1 MTLIVLTVVV
11 ILVFVAVLAGFL
23 FVIGVLLNRIA
34 DNLEDCLANVK
45 TIVKHAEVIIP
56 EVEHIN
62 RTGGVVAGALPL
74 LYGGAE
80 RIAAKLA
87 PPVPAPVNGHTN
99 VPASGRRRSRLMDT
113 VGFPRSHSSLIPAC
127 HALRR

>member
-1 MTLIVLTVVV
+1 MLIVMTIVAIVTLI
-11 ILVFVAVLAGFL
+11 AVLAIFL
-23 FVIGVLLNRIA
+23 LVIGIMLNRIA
-34 DNLEDCLANVK
+34 DNLDDCLGSVK
-45 TIVKHAEVIIP
+45 TIVKQCEVIVP

-80 RIAAKLA
+80 RIQAKLA
-87 PPVPAPVNGHTN
+87 PPVPAPVNGHSN

-113 VGFPRSHSSLIPAC
+113 VGFRDA
-127 HALRR
+127 RNN

>member
-11 ILVFVAVLAGFL
+11 ILVLTAVLAIFL
-23 FVIGVLLNRIA
+23 FIIGVLLNRVA
-34 DNLEDCLANVK
+34 DNLDDCLGNVK
-45 TIVKHAEVIIP
+45 TIAAQAETIIP
-56 EVEHIN
+56 GVEHIN

-80 RIAAKLA
+80 RIAAKVA

-113 VGFPRSHSSLIPAC
+113 VGIRGRQH
-127 HALRR
+127 

>member
-1 MTLIVLTVVV
+1 MLIVLTVVV
-11 ILVFVAVLAGFL
+11 IALLIAVLAIFL
-23 FVIGVLLNRIA
+23 FIIGVLLNRIA
-34 DNLEDCLANVK
+34 DNLDDSLENVK
-45 TIVKHAEVIIP
+45 TIAKHAEVIVP

-87 PPVPAPVNGHTN
+87 PSTPAPVNGHTN

-113 VGFPRSHSSLIPAC
+113 VGFRDARH
-127 HALRR
+127 

>member
-1 MTLIVLTVVV
+1 MLITMTVIVIAALI
-11 ILVFVAVLAGFL
+11 AVLAIYL

-34 DNLEDCLANVK
+34 DNLDDCLENVK
-45 TIVKHAEVIIP
+45 TIVKHAEVIVP
-56 EVEHIN
+56 SVEHIN

-80 RIAAKLA
+80 KIATKLA
-87 PPVPAPVNGHTN
+87 PPPAVPVNGHTN

-113 VGFPRSHSSLIPAC
+113 VGFRARH
-127 HALRR
+127 H

>member
-1 MTLIVLTVVV
+1 MMTLITLSVLV
-11 ILVFVAVLAGFL
+11 IGLL
-23 FVIGVLLNRIA
+23 IGVLAIYLFWIGSLLSNIA
-34 DNLEDCLANVK
+34 NNLDDCLGSVK
-45 TIVKHAEVIIP
+45 TIVEHGKVIIP
-56 EVEHIN
+56 GVEHIN

-87 PPVPAPVNGHTN
+87 PSTPAPANGHWT

-113 VGFPRSHSSLIPAC
+113 VGFRSSSR
-127 HALRR
+127 H

>member
-1 MTLIVLTVVV
+1 MTLIVLTVVC
-11 ILVFVAVLAGFL
+11 IASLVGVLAIFL
-23 FVIGVLLNRIA
+23 FVIGFLLNRIA
-34 DNLEDCLANVK
+34 DNLDDCLGNVK
-45 TIVKHAEVIIP
+45 TIVQQAEVIVP
-56 EVEHIN
+56 AVEHIN

-80 RIAAKLA
+80 RIAAKVA

-113 VGFPRSHSSLIPAC
+113 VGFRGRQH
-127 HALRR
+127 

>member
-1 MTLIVLTVVV
+1 MLIVLTVVV
-11 ILVFVAVLAGFL
+11 IGLLIAVLAIFL
-23 FVIGVLLNRIA
+23 FIIGVLLNRIA
-34 DNLEDCLANVK
+34 DNLDDSLENVK
-45 TIVKHAEVIIP
+45 TIAKHAEVIVP

-87 PPVPAPVNGHTN
+87 PSTPAPVNGHTN

-113 VGFPRSHSSLIPAC
+113 VGFRDARH
-127 HALRR
+127 

>member
-11 ILVFVAVLAGFL
+11 IGVLIAVLAIFL
-23 FVIGVLLNRIA
+23 FIIGALLTRIA
-34 DNLEDCLANVK
+34 DNLDDSSENVK
-45 TIVKHAEVIIP
+45 TIAKHAEVIIP

-87 PPVPAPVNGHTN
+87 PPAPAPVNGHTN

-113 VGFPRSHSSLIPAC
+113 VGFRDARH
-127 HALRR
+127 

>member
-11 ILVFVAVLAGFL
+11 IGLLIAVLAIFL
-23 FVIGVLLNRIA
+23 FIIGVLLNRIA
-34 DNLEDCLANVK
+34 DNLDDSLENVK
-45 TIVKHAEVIIP
+45 TIAKHAEVIVP

-87 PPVPAPVNGHTN
+87 PSTPAPVNGHTN

-113 VGFPRSHSSLIPAC
+113 VGFRDARH
-127 HALRR
+127 

>member
-1 MTLIVLTVVV
+1 MTLILLLTV
-11 ILVFVAVLAGFL
+11 ICIASLIAVLAIYL
-23 FVIGVLLNRIA
+23 FIIGVLLNRIA
-34 DNLEDCLANVK
+34 DNLDDCLGNVK
-45 TIVKHAEVIIP
+45 TIVQQAEVIVP
-56 EVEHIN
+56 AVEHIN

-87 PPVPAPVNGHTN
+87 PASPAPVNGHTN

-113 VGFPRSHSSLIPAC
+113 VGFRGGRH
-127 HALRR
+127 H

>member
-1 MTLIVLTVVV
+1 MTLILLTVVV
-11 ILVFVAVLAGFL
+11 IALLVAVLAIFL

-34 DNLEDCLANVK
+34 DNLDDCLENVK
-45 TIVKHAEVIIP
+45 TIVKHAEVIVP

-87 PPVPAPVNGHTN
+87 PPAPAPVNGHTN
-99 VPASGRRRSRLMDT
+99 VPSSGRRRSRLMDT
-113 VGFPRSHSSLIPAC
+113 VGFRDARH
-127 HALRR
+127 

>member
-1 MTLIVLTVVV
+1 MILVVLTV
-11 ILVFVAVLAGFL
+11 ILIALLIAILAIYLFAIGF
-23 FVIGVLLNRIA
+23 LLNRIA
-34 DNLEDCLANVK
+34 DNLDDCLVNVK

-56 EVEHIN
+56 AVEHIN

-87 PPVPAPVNGHTN
+87 PPPPVPVNGHTN

-113 VGFPRSHSSLIPAC
+113 VGFRGRQH
-127 HALRR
+127 